1 MTLELNALAV
11 NLPRGRHPNRV
22 PFRGVLAPVDLP
34 SDRPPE
40 GANGHRVVLSRA
52 AAEAALPSLLG
63 MALDYLPALSGHD
76 ERRKVGIITEA
87 EVMEASSVGR
97 PPSSAAVV
105 GRRLTTE
112 DGRPFS
118 ALVISGYLYGRDFPE
133 LIRELRTG
141 AAALGLSY
149 EITEARVADVR
160 ATIWV
165 LTEATFTGAAILRR
179 EKAAYAGTGIELAPE
194 EQQASSVVRLPSSAK
209 AAISPNPS

>member
-22 PFRGVLAPVDLP
+22 PFRGVLAPVDVP

-52 AAEAALPSLLG
+52 AAERALASLLG

-76 ERRKVGIITEA
+76 ERRKVGLITEA
-87 EVMEASSVGR
+87 NIAE
-97 PPSSAAVV
+97 PSFVV
-105 GRRLTTE
+105 GRSSFAKDERRATNDAVL
-112 DGRPFS
+112 
-118 ALVISGYLYGRDFPE
+118 ISGYLYGRDFPD
-133 LIRELRTG
+133 LIRELRMG

-160 ATIWV
+160 ASIWV

-179 EKAAYAGTGIELAPE
+179 EKAAYTSTSIELTEAEP
-194 EQQASSVVRLPSSAK
+194 QSSLVVGPSSFGK
-209 AAISPNPS
+209 TAAQPSPND

>member
-22 PFRGVLAPVDLP
+22 PFRGVLAPVDVP

-52 AAEAALPSLLG
+52 AAERALASLLG

-76 ERRKVGIITEA
+76 QRRKVGIITEA
-87 EVMEASSVGR
+87 EVAIGPR
-97 PPSSAAVV
+97 PSALGQNRPAE
-105 GRRLTTE
+105 GRRPTA
-112 DGRPFS
+112 DG
-118 ALVISGYLYGRDFPE
+118 AVLEISGYLYGRDFPE
-133 LIRELRTG
+133 LIREMRTG

-160 ATIWV
+160 ASVWV
-165 LTEATFTGAAILRR
+165 LTEVTFTGAAILRR
-179 EKAAYAGTGIELAPE
+179 EKAAYAGTSIELSDE
-194 EQQASSVVRLPSSAK
+194 FMKASFVVGRSSFGKNAT
-209 AAISPNPS
+209 ANP

>member
-40 GANGHRVVLSRA
+40 GANGHRVVLTRA
-52 AAEAALPSLLG
+52 AAERALPSLLG

-87 EVMEASSVGR
+87 EVAVGR
-97 PPSSAAVV
+97 WPLADGHTPVSKDQRPTANDKSA
-105 GRRLTTE
+105 
-112 DGRPFS
+112 
-118 ALVISGYLYGRDFPE
+118 ALVISGYLYARDFPD
-133 LIRELRTG
+133 LIRELRSN

-149 EITEARVADVR
+149 EITEARVEDVR
-160 ATIWV
+160 ASAWV
-165 LTEATFTGAAILRR
+165 LTEVIFTGAAILRR
-179 EKAAYAGTGIELAPE
+179 EKAAYANTSIELAEAEP
-194 EQQASSVVRLPSSAK
+194 QPSFVVGRSSFGK
-209 AAISPNPS
+209 TAAQPAPND